1 MSSSSNLVSRTK
13 KRNAPL
19 SCAEC
24 RRLKLRCS
32 RVFPCAS
39 CVKKG
44 CAAICPDGSLTTGK
58 GNRFVLANTE
68 ELHDKITQLASR
80 VRQLED
86 ALQAAHGQLSNEPH
100 HLLSEELLQIKRPL
114 EREAPEDVSKEPDP
128 ETAEAI
134 DAVGSLSIT
143 ESGHTKF
150 FGTTANSWYLLLQVC
165 LHLLAANTESGLT
178 QRQNEDGGD
187 DDVESPQVTFPA
199 ELPWLNHT
207 FPFAST
213 VDETAVGVRQQII
226 QLLPDAAKARQLAE
240 IYYKHAAWMYTPLPE
255 AEFYGSIF
263 PRIYGPM
270 EISPD
275 QDSMASH
282 RLAVMYLV
290 LALGTLLDLERPSFS
305 PEATRYYQLGR
316 AALSLDSVL
325 ESQSIPAIQA
335 LVLMCHFMFLS
346 FVEGPRWA
354 LMGLAVKLAQSLGL
368 HRDSGK
374 WNLKSEETFRRRSL
388 FYELY
393 TYDSWQSLTFG
404 RPPSFSSAFIDTQMA
419 SEPTKTD
426 TGEIE
431 MSFADWKH
439 RFSSRC
445 LNIVHEQAFGAR
457 TPTYRMIQE
466 LDKKVRSFY
475 VPPSLRVPGFGGAKM
490 EVDPAP
496 CTIELTMQRYIAFA
510 IREMTLFYMHRGFFA
525 RAIEDHPDDPLG
537 SKYAPSVLAAYNS
550 ACAFVGLIKSLYSQQ
565 PGLTE
570 RMWFLFTH
578 VFSCAIVLGSIA
590 TKCPSMAL
598 APSALSHLESA
609 CSLFEGVSENAR
621 AAKVL
626 PVLRKLKGRA
636 IVALS
641 QHQARASAAMSGH
654 LHMDTTTVKQEDEE
668 LAALGGKTRLV
679 SRKSPSLPS
688 SPHGSSSQASSSPRD
703 LVADQSFYPP
713 AGHTSQIVHAAEPP
727 QQHPLV
733 EEPAQW
739 QGYQQPQGYNPPP
752 QGSHTYNHQSGA
764 TPEYYDYQEFPPT
777 PQWQPHGYNY
787 GSMQQQMALDLNGM
801 QYGTYQQQPS
811 AMVGQYVPGHSP
823 LESPLQSHGI
833 DPDASWRNLFAQ
845 YQV

>member
-1 MSSSSNLVSRTK
+1 MSSSSNLAARTK
-13 KRNAPL
+13 RRNAPL

-86 ALQAAHGQLSNEPH
+86 ALQNAHGQLSNDPH
-100 HLLSEELLQIKRPL
+100 PLLSEDLLQIKRPL
-114 EREAPEDVSKEPDP
+114 ERESPEEALKEPDP

-150 FGTTANSWYLLLQVC
+150 FGPTANSWYLL
-165 LHLLAANTESGLT
+165 
-178 QRQNEDGGD
+178 QNEEGAD
-187 DDVESPQVTFPA
+187 DDVESPQVTLPTDI
-199 ELPWLNHT
+199 PWLSHT
-207 FPFAST
+207 FPFASS
-213 VDETAVGVRQQII
+213 VDETAAVVRGQIV
-226 QLLPDAAKARQLAE
+226 QLLPDVEKARQLAE

-255 AEFYGSIF
+255 AEFYGSVL
-263 PRIYGPM
+263 PRFYGPT
-270 EISPD
+270 EIPPD

-290 LALGTLLDLERPSFS
+290 LALGTLLDLDKPSFS

-335 LVLMCHFMFLS
+335 LILMCHFMFFS

-374 WNLKSEETFRRRSL
+374 WNLKPEETFRRRSL

-404 RPPSFSSAFIDTQMA
+404 RPPSFSSAFIDAQMA
-419 SEPTKTD
+419 SEPTKTGA
-426 TGEIE
+426 GETE
-431 MSFADWKH
+431 MTFADWKH
-439 RFSSRC
+439 RFASRC

-457 TPTYRMIQE
+457 TPTYRAIQE
-466 LDKKVRSFY
+466 LDKKVRNFY

-490 EVDPAP
+490 EVDPATCP
-496 CTIELTMQRYIAFA
+496 IELTMQRYIAFA
-510 IREMTLFYMHRGFFA
+510 IREITLFYMHRGFFA

-550 ACAFVGLIKSLYSQQ
+550 ACAFVGLIKSLHSQQ

-578 VFSCAIVLGSIA
+578 VFSCTIVLGSIA
-590 TKCPSMAL
+590 TKCPGMAL
-598 APSALSHLESA
+598 APSAVSHLESA
-609 CSLFEGVSENAR
+609 CSLFEGVSDNVR

-636 IVALS
+636 VVALA
-641 QHQARASAAMSGH
+641 QHQSRASAPMAGH

-668 LAALGGKTRLV
+668 LAALGGKTRLKFV
-679 SRKSPSLPS
+679 TRKSPSLPS
-688 SPHGSSSQASSSPRD
+688 SPQGSSSQASSSPRD
-703 LVADQSFYPP
+703 PVSEQSFYTSTAHASQTHVPP
-713 AGHTSQIVHAAEPP
+713 PPSNEPVY
-727 QQHPLV
+727 QHQLV
-733 EEPAQW
+733 EEPPQW
-739 QGYQQPQGYNPPP
+739 QGYPQPQSYSQQA
-752 QGSHTYNHQSGA
+752 QGSQGYGQQSQG
-764 TPEYYDYQEFPPT
+764 TPEYYDYPQFPPT
-777 PQWQPHGYNY
+777 PMQWQQDYNY
-787 GSMQQQMALDLNGM
+787 NHVQQQMTLDLNGM
-801 QYGTYQQQPS
+801 HHSGMQYSEYHHTPV
-811 AMVGQYVPGHSP
+811 MGQYVPGHSP
-823 LESPLQSHGI
+823 LESPLQPHGI
-833 DPDASWRNLFAQ
+833 DPTASWNNLLAQ
-845 YQV
+845 YGV